1 MFSYQKKKEKMD
13 SADLHSQDELLNQV
27 SDMSRWL
34 IELNVFLQG
43 PNSAITDDK
52 INPLNETEFTNVKT
66 Q

>member
-1 MFSYQKKKEKMD
+1 MD